1 LPPYVEFETEDIAM
15 TQAQTDRTDAAML
28 QSMAA
33 SLRAGMG
40 FSFNPADMAD
50 LLDRVAAK
58 TPR

>member
-1 LPPYVEFETEDIAM
+1 M

-28 QSMAA
+28 QSMDA